1 MEVKPTAL
9 YEAVVIWQIAS
20 GLGVG
25 AFIAALFL
33 SVIKRFGHGG
43 FQTSKLG
50 KEATG
55 IIAVLIILIFGGI
68 TVLALVLYAPHSG
81 ASSAATLPIP
91 PKGRAVDPPSIS
103 PVSAARSWLTF
114 IDDGDYDGSWDHSSV
129 RLQESVDKFNWRKWF
144 TEVRHPLGAPKDRTV
159 IIVKPW
165 KKIDEHTYWSQVDFK
180 THFQTDTQPE
190 RVEYIELSAIDGASP
205 SVSAYALSEKRDA
218 SGNMIVVPRP

>member
-1 MEVKPTAL
+1 MTVSDWIALGSLAVTVLIYLKAGRKP
-9 YEAVVIWQIAS
+9 VIWLLVIVF
-20 GLGVG
+20 VG
-25 AFIAALFL
+25 ALAV
-33 SVIKRFGHGG
+33 SVFSRV
-43 FQTSKLG
+43 KL
-50 KEATG
+50 KNEVA
-55 IIAVLIILIFGGI
+55 
-68 TVLALVLYAPHSG
+68 
-81 ASSAATLPIP
+81 
-91 PKGRAVDPPSIS
+91 GRAVDPPSIS

-129 RLQESVDKFNWRKWF
+129 QLQESVDKFNWRKWF

-165 KKIDEHTYWSQVDFK
+165 KKIDKHTYRSQVDFK

-190 RVEYIELSAIDGASP
+190 RIEYIELSAIDGASP